1 MEPEHELRI
10 AQRLESLGRLSFV
23 AHRDTAAVL
32 PTVAAYGAA
41 GAAEWVDA
49 CEALFLHDREAGKAF
64 IRASAAAAEAF
75 QGTTPWVAL
84 ARRFCACR
92 GSARALE
99 AYMQALPEA
108 AALLTHATEQ
118 WAEIGFQWCARH
130 TESGRAYFE
139 TPVAQLAPGGDV
151 RRIAPLLAPA
161 EELYA
166 ERGLALGRYLSG
178 ALRVRDLLGPEA
190 LRSWARQG
198 GDILKAGRL
207 RGEAFFAFESDESR
221 SLLLAHLPGF
231 RPFEHERLFTLL
243 LTVWFGEAFPLKEGT
258 WMPGEGRPF
267 IETDGRSLFLPA
279 VLGDREETLWAVF
292 HAGAHLAH
300 GTFDQEAIEALFR
313 FVGVRHPPIA
323 PDQAITWRPIFVR
336 YGEDLPRFQLLFD
349 LCEDLRVDAL
359 TRRRIPGYLERL
371 VDMAEGRAP
380 PVGPAGVYWDFALTA
395 YRALLGRAVLD
406 PRLAPLL
413 DAKASLVTSF
423 ATAEALYAERGLPAL
438 TLAARAEAY
447 LPAHAPNAAR
457 PVYPRRTGVDGSGVT
472 ADTDP
477 EVQKSEAPKE
487 TAKNAPQDAQ
497 GNDPD
502 LEIPPEDTAGA
513 GGRVGVGLPQPA
525 RVSGVGR
532 GFPQGEQGYAYPE
545 WDYRERRFKR
555 RWAFV
560 QEKGLDELDHAEAAR
575 ILTRHATM
583 LARLKRAIQ
592 AQKPTRL
599 APLTRQLEGDDL
611 DMEAT
616 VNFVAE
622 RRQGLSPRPSIYRAR
637 RPQRRDLA
645 ALLLADLSTS
655 IMQQL
660 PEGGR
665 IVDRIRAALLLFAE
679 ALEEVGDPYAIAGF
693 ASKYRDQVSY
703 YPIKDFGERLNAH
716 ARGLIGGLSGRLAT
730 RMGAAI
736 RHALVRFDEAQTAR
750 RLLLLLSDGRPA
762 DYDDGG
768 DSRYLEEDTRLAIK
782 ACLDRGVHPF
792 CITLDPRGGDYLHRI
807 FGAGHYLVIDRLND
821 LPERLPEIY
830 LRLRGA

>member
-1 MEPEHELRI
+1 MESEHELRI
-10 AQRLESLGRLSFV
+10 AQRLEHLARLSFV
-23 AHRDTAAVL
+23 AHRDTSAAL
-32 PTVAAYGAA
+32 PALLAYGTA
-41 GAAEWVDA
+41 GAADWVDA

-64 IRASAAAAEAF
+64 IRASAAAAQAF
-75 QGTTPWVAL
+75 HGTAPWVAL

-92 GSARALE
+92 SSARALE

-108 AALLTHATEQ
+108 AALLGENAGQ
-118 WAEIGFQWCARH
+118 WAEIGLQWCARH
-130 TESGRAYFE
+130 TDSGRAYFE
-139 TPVAQLAPGGDV
+139 TPVATLAPDGDPGT
-151 RRIAPLLAPA
+151 IGPLLAPA

-166 ERGLALGRYLSG
+166 DRGLALGRYLAG
-178 ALRVRDLLGPEA
+178 ALRVRALLGAEA
-190 LRSWARQG
+190 LGPWARQG
-198 GDILKAGRL
+198 GDILKAGRQ
-207 RGEAFFAFESDESR
+207 RGEAFFALESEESR
-221 SLLLAHLPGF
+221 TLLLTHLPGF
-231 RPFEHERLFTLL
+231 RPLEHERLFLLL
-243 LTVWFGEAFPLKEGT
+243 LTVWLGAAVPLKEGA

-279 VLGDREETLWAVF
+279 VLGDREEALLAIL
-292 HAGAHLAH
+292 HAAAHLAH
-300 GTFDQEAIEALFR
+300 GTFDQDAIEALFR
-313 FVGVRHPPIA
+313 HAGVRHPPLA
-323 PDQAITWRPIFVR
+323 SDQAMTWRPVFVR
-336 YGEDLPRFQLLFD
+336 YGEDLPRFQVLFD
-349 LCEDLRVDAL
+349 LCEDLRVDVRTGA
-359 TRRRIPGYLERL
+359 RVPRYLERL
-371 VDMAEGRAP
+371 VALAEAAPRPSGPERA
-380 PVGPAGVYWDFALTA
+380 YWEFALA
-395 YRALLGRAVLD
+395 ALQAVLGRGMID
-406 PRLAPLL
+406 PRLEPLL
-413 DAKASLVTSF
+413 DPGSSLPTSF
-423 ATAEALYAERGLPAL
+423 AAAEALYADGGLPPL
-438 TLAARAEAY
+438 TSAARARAY
-447 LPAHAPNAAR
+447 LPAHGPNAAR
-457 PVYPRRTGVDGSGVT
+457 PVYPRRPGMDEAGAT

-477 EVQKSEAPKE
+477 EVQKSETPKE

-532 GFPQGEQGYAYPE
+532 GVSGGEQGYAYPE
-545 WDYRERRFKR
+545 WDYRERRFRR

-560 QEKGLDELDHAEAAR
+560 QEKQLEELDHAEAGR
-575 ILTRHATM
+575 ILTQHAAV
-583 LARLKRAIQ
+583 LGRLKRAVQ

-622 RRQGLSPRPSIYRAR
+622 RRQGLSPRPAIYRAR

-679 ALEEVGDPYAIAGF
+679 SLEEVGDPYAIAGF

-703 YPIKDFGERLNAH
+703 YPIKGFGERLDSH

-736 RHALVRFDEAQTAR
+736 RHALVRFDEAQAAR

-782 ACLDRGVHPF
+782 GCLDRGVHPF

-807 FGAGHYLVIDRLND
+807 FGEGHYLVIDRLND
-821 LPERLPEIY
+821 LPERLPEVY